1 MDSFPRLGKLI
12 QFIYPHLIP
21 SRLTA
26 ISQYYCYEVFPSLQ
40 SREEV
45 EKIKALITEFHE
57 NVKAAF
63 HLSSYVMDVVVWPD
77 NSIQIIE
84 LNPFGAFM
92 SSGAALYNWETDLD
106 LLYGESSTTNQDIIP
121 SIRVL
126 TQLLD

>member
-1 MDSFPRLGKLI
+1 MENIR
-12 QFIYPHLIP
+12 
-21 SRLTA
+21 T
-26 ISQYYCYEVFPSLQ
+26 
-40 SREEV
+40 
-45 EKIKALITEFHE
+45 LITEFHE